1 MSHCKSI
8 AFAFS
13 TSSLAAALSLATALS
28 LAAIVATPSVASAQ
42 PESLTIDSSTGV
54 APAAPEAPSA
64 GPVPQGTSVDG
75 ASSGEA
81 GGADNAFYGE
91 YLEDA
96 MLDDDRGHHSGTVPT
111 SHTVTTGDT
120 LWDLSAYYFRNAWDW
135 PKVWKLNP
143 EIADPHWIYPGNIIR
158 LREGGKDLQPVA
170 MSRKEPAA
178 PSVSG
183 SRGYGLRQSA
193 YVDLKDLKDAGI
205 VDGSIAEK
213 SLLSVGDS
221 IYVTYGKEVPAVGTT
236 LAVYGPGK
244 KIRRDGKAVGAYVEV
259 AGEIRITFAKK
270 GKRARATVIRSIE
283 PIERGMRT
291 GPLKLNFSQVK
302 PLPSDSKVDGTVV
315 GLIGPDELIG
325 AEAAV
330 LIDRGS
336 KDGVQVGNRFL
347 VVRRGDAYR
356 RVLAPGDNVGQADD
370 EYPAR
375 AIGEII
381 VLQTG
386 EQACL
391 GVVSFS
397 IHEFGIGDRVF
408 MRKGQ

>member
-1 MSHCKSI
+1 MSQCKSI
-8 AFAFS
+8 VFAFS
-13 TSSLAAALSLATALS
+13 AFSLAALVLS
-28 LAAIVATPSVASAQ
+28 PGVASAQ
-42 PESLTIDSSTGV
+42 PESLTINPSTGV
-54 APAAPEAPSA
+54 APTPPEAASAAPAVQG
-64 GPVPQGTSVDG
+64 GPG
-75 ASSGEA
+75 AVEGEA
-81 GGADNAFYGE
+81 AGNAFYGE
-91 YLEDA
+91 YLEDVD
-96 MLDDDRGHHSGTVPT
+96 LEDSRNRHSGTVPT
-111 SHTVTTGDT
+111 THTVVTGDT
-120 LWDLSAYYFRNAWDW
+120 LWDLSAYYFHNAWKW

-158 LREGGKDLQPVA
+158 LREGGKDLEPVVA
-170 MSRKEPAA
+170 MNRKQATPIVAA
-178 PSVSG
+178 

-193 YVDLKDLKDAGI
+193 YVDLKDLKHAGTI
-205 VDGSIAEK
+205 DGSVAEK

-221 IYVTYGKEVPAVGTT
+221 IYVTYGKKVPAVGTT
-236 LAVYGPGK
+236 LAVYGRGK
-244 KIRRDGKAVGAYVEV
+244 KIRRGGKAVGAYVEV

-270 GKRARATVIRSIE
+270 GKRARAVITRSID

-291 GPLKLNFSQVK
+291 GPLKLNFKQTK
-302 PLPSDSKVDGTVV
+302 PVPSDTKVDGTVV
-315 GLIGPDELIG
+315 DLIGPDELIG

-330 LIDRGS
+330 IINRGS

-347 VVRRGDAYR
+347 VVRRGDAYQ
-356 RVLAPGDNVGQADD
+356 RVLSPGDNVGQKDKD
-370 EYPAR
+370 YPAR

-397 IHEFGIGDRVF
+397 VHEFGIGDRVF

>member
-8 AFAFS
+8 VFAFS
-13 TSSLAAALSLATALS
+13 LASMVLAS
-28 LAAIVATPSVASAQ
+28 GDASAQ

-54 APAAPEAPSA
+54 APAPAEPS
-64 GPVPQGTSVDG
+64 VESEPQGTAPDG
-75 ASSGEA
+75 AGGGEA
-81 GGADNAFYGE
+81 VDNAFYGE
-91 YLEDA
+91 YLEDVN
-96 MLDDDRGHHSGTVPT
+96 LDDSRGTHSGPVPT
-111 SHTVTTGDT
+111 THTVRTGDT
-120 LWDLSAYYFRNAWDW
+120 LWDIAGYYFRNSWNW

-143 EIADPHWIYPGNIIR
+143 EIADPHWIYPGNIVR

-170 MSRKEPAA
+170 MSNKAGTPIVG
-178 PSVSG
+178 P

-193 YVDLKDLKDAGI
+193 YVDLKDLKHAGI
-205 VDGSIAEK
+205 IDGSVAEK
-213 SLLSVGDS
+213 SLLAVGDS
-221 IYVTYGKEVPAVGTT
+221 IYVTYGKEVPAVGTVLT
-236 LAVYGPGK
+236 VYGPGK

-270 GKRARATVIRSIE
+270 GKRARATVIRSID

-291 GPLKLNFSQVK
+291 GPLKLNFGDTK
-302 PLPSDSKVDGTVV
+302 PVPSDTRVDGSVV

-325 AEAAV
+325 ADAAV
-330 LIDRGS
+330 LINRGS
-336 KDGVQVGNRFL
+336 DDGVQVGNRFL
-347 VVRRGDAYR
+347 VIRRGDAYR

-375 AIGEII
+375 AIGEIT

-386 EQACL
+386 EKACL

-397 IHEFGIGDRVF
+397 LHEFGIGDRVF